1 MNWRSRLRD
10 VVWTSVA
17 AVTLAFAAVVTAVAD
32 STNLSLSITL
42 GLAGVTAAL
51 LGDRE

>member
-17 AVTLAFAAVVTAVAD
+17 AVALAFAAVVTAVAD
-32 STNLSLSITL
+32 STNISLTLAL
-42 GLAGVTAAL
+42 GLAGVVSAL